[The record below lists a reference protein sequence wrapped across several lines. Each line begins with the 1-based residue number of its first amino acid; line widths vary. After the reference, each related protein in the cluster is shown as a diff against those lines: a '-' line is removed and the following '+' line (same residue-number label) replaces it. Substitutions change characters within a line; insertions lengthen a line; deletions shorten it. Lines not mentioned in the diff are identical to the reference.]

1 MTSDLIYNNSLVIAG
16 IIAFVVVFAIIAKRM
31 DTENK
36 KAELLEL
43 EEFRKT
49 AVLRSKVYR
58 QEILEIIEEIE
69 EKALSGE
76 NLSGF
81 TEKLDKLSP
90 VYRTGSS
97 EIDALLAHKAD
108 DCSRLG
114 IGFDV
119 IITSITDID
128 WSMMETISVIGN
140 LIDNAIEAA
149 SLCGDA
155 GDADADDTGAE
166 SGSGASAGS
175 DPKPFIRARAKWTN
189 DVWLLK
195 VVNSKSSN
203 VKPIENK
210 FATTK
215 SDFSKHGIG
224 LGLVKQ
230 IVKKYGGE
238 IRFRDKGET
247 FEVLITIWGNK
258 NV

>member
-1 MTSDLIYNNSLVIAG
+1 MTSDLLHNNSLVIAG
-16 IIAFVVVFAIIAKRM
+16 IIAFVVVFVIITKRI

-36 KAELLEL
+36 KADLLEL
-43 EEFRKT
+43 EDLRKA
-49 AVLRSKVYR
+49 AVLRSREYR
-58 QEILEIIEEIE
+58 QEILDIIEEIE

-76 NLSGF
+76 SLSEF

-128 WSMMETISVIGN
+128 WSMMEMISVVGN
-140 LIDNAIEAA
+140 LMDNAIEAA
-149 SLCGDA
+149 SLCATDA
-155 GDADADDTGAE
+155 
-166 SGSGASAGS
+166 GSGAGA
-175 DPKPFIRARAKWTN
+175 DAAANEPFIRARAKWTN

-195 VVNSKSSN
+195 VVNSKVN
-203 VKPIENK
+203 DIKPIENM

-215 SDFSKHGIG
+215 ADFSKHGIG

-238 IRFRDKGET
+238 IRFKDKGET
-247 FEVLITIWGNK
+247 FEVLITIWGNE